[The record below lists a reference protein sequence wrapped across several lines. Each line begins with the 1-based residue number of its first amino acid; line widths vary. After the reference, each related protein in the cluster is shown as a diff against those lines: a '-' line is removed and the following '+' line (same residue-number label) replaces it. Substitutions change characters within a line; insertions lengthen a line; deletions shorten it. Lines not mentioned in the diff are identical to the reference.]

1 MQCLQYGQQCR
12 KMVLASV
19 YRALDAPYPTLAS
32 ISSSGTAASSS
43 GSSSSSSRAGAAGE
57 HHRGNVSSSSA
68 AISSSSIG
76 GADWLSSA
84 AESSSSKHRRPS
96 HGSRRLSGGAL
107 GTSAR
112 SISGRYVC
120 VPVLLL
126 VQSMN
131 SIGVSSILE
140 LALFNESACIEG

>member
-12 KMVLASV
+12 EMVLASV
-19 YRALDAPYPTLAS
+19 YRALDAPYPTRAS

-43 GSSSSSSRAGAAGE
+43 GSSSSSRAGAAGE

-126 VQSMN
+126 VQS
-131 SIGVSSILE
+131 SRHEQHRCQQHTRARARAVQ
-140 LALFNESACIEG
+140 